1 MDLGSVRHIVNGNPQ
16 GVIIRMI
23 DGTEYRLPHRDYITL
38 GAPPEEKSQ
47 RSAHKTVFVIEL
59 DDGFHL
65 VNALLVKEIVP
76 LPIKGSNGKN
86 GINGKNGHGKS
97 K

>member
-1 MDLGSVRHIVNGNPQ
+1 MDLGSVRHIVNDNPQ

-38 GAPPEEKSQ
+38 GSPPAERSP
-47 RSAHKTVFVIEL
+47 RSAHKTSFVIEL
-59 DDGFHL
+59 DDGWHL

-76 LPIKGSNGKN
+76 LPPNGKN
-86 GINGKNGHGKS
+86 GRSGGKPNGKKH
-97 K
+97 

>member
-1 MDLGSVRHIVNGNPQ
+1 MDLAAVRRVVNENPE

-38 GAPPEEKSQ
+38 GPPPEE
-47 RSAHKTVFVIEL
+47 RSRRSPHATSFHVWSREESVA
-59 DDGFHL
+59 HL

-76 LPIKGSNGKN
+76 LGGNGN
-86 GINGKNGHGKS
+86 GRSHKKRSKRGK
-97 K
+97 